1 MRAAAGPPPSW
12 ARRGCGK
19 ETLVRLQGE
28 AAPVRIA
35 MTMKELA
42 WPLLMNV
49 RPLTVAARWRAG
61 RRPGS

>member
-1 MRAAAGPPPSW
+1 VVKS
-12 ARRGCGK
+12 K
-19 ETLVRLQGE
+19 

-49 RPLTVAARWRAG
+49 RPLTVPVPDDDGACQHAG
-61 RRPGS
+61 ACHE